1 MQALAGNTLR
11 AGVAVTALL
20 LAAVVAAQPAGSLG
34 GFGLPAQRGAG
45 GANVASSA
53 SVVDVSAVM
62 SSGDDAVAPGSD
74 LVLAVV
80 LNQRPGW
87 HVHTN
92 DPQVPPELGDASNY
106 IPTRVAVT
114 VPPGSPLVPHK
125 AYTQWPEPV
134 AIEVAFLGE
143 PVAYEVFS
151 GKAVVYVPVKVAT
164 DAEPGTYPL
173 NVRVVYQACD
183 DRSCKLPVGVVD
195 PATGKPVGGEERSVT
210 VTVRPLSELA
220 GGGAAGG
227 TGVSSGAEAGDESLF
242 DGFDASVW
250 ADINAGVRPVEALRF
265 DLFGWTFTLT
275 PSGAGFVAL
284 LVVAAV
290 GGLLLNFT
298 PCVLPVIPIKVMSL
312 SRAAERQADGSGR
325 GRALLLGVAMAAGV
339 VGFWLALGGA
349 IATVSGFDAVNALF
363 QRSWFT
369 LGVGVVILIMAL
381 GMTGLFTTALPRWV
395 YRITPN
401 QESPAGSFGL
411 GVMTAVLSTPCT
423 APFMGT
429 AAAWATT
436 RPPPVTLATFAAIGA
451 GMAAPYLVLAAFPAL
466 VAKMPRTGPA
476 SELIKQ
482 VMGLLMLAA
491 AAYFLGVGL
500 ATVTATP
507 PDPPTLAYWWVVAA
521 CVVAAGLWLILRT
534 WRMTRS
540 TVKRLAWSGVGAA
553 ACVVALGAGR
563 SLASDGPIDWVY
575 YTPGRLAAALADGD
589 AVVVDFTAAWCLNC
603 KALEHSVL
611 FSDRVAALDDEPGVT
626 FMKVDLTSGSNTAG
640 RALLAD
646 VGRVTIPALVVFA
659 PSGEATF
666 NGDFYTVEQVVE
678 AVDAARP

>member
-1 MQALAGNTLR
+1 MAAAT
-11 AGVAVTALL
+11 LL
-20 LAAVVAAQPAGSLG
+20 LAAVAAAQPAGGLG
-34 GFGLPAQRGAG
+34 GFGLPAQRGGG
-45 GANVASSA
+45 GADAASSA

-74 LVLAVV
+74 LVLAAV
-80 LNQRPGW
+80 LDQRPGW

-114 VPPGSPLVPHK
+114 VPPGSPLVPHEG
-125 AYTQWPEPV
+125 YTQWPEPV

-143 PVAYEVFS
+143 PVAYEVFA
-151 GKAVVYVPVKVAT
+151 GRAVVYVPVKVAQ
-164 DAEPGTYPL
+164 DAEPGDYTL
-173 NVRVVYQACD
+173 GVRVVYQACD
-183 DRSCKLPVGVVD
+183 DRSCKLPVGTVD
-195 PATGKPVGGEERSVT
+195 PATGRPVGGEERSVT
-210 VTVRPLSELA
+210 VTVRPLAEI
-220 GGGAAGG
+220 GAAGG
-227 TGVSSGAEAGDESLF
+227 DGGADGAGGERF
-242 DGFDASVW
+242 RGFNATVW
-250 ADINAGVRPVEALRF
+250 PQINAGVRPAETLTF
-265 DLFGWTFTLT
+265 DLFGWSFTLS
-275 PSGAGFVAL
+275 PRDVGLLAL
-284 LVVAAV
+284 WVVAAV

-312 SRAAERQADGSGR
+312 SRAAEHRAEGSGR

-363 QRSWFT
+363 QRPWFT
-369 LGVGVVILIMAL
+369 LGVGAVIAVMAL
-381 GMTGLFTTALPRWV
+381 GMMGLFATGLPRWV

-401 QESPAGSFGL
+401 QESSAGSFGL

-429 AAAWATT
+429 AAAWATRQPAT
-436 RPPPVTLATFAAIGA
+436 ITLATFAAIGA
-451 GMAAPYLVLAAFPAL
+451 GMALPYLVLAAFPRL
-466 VAKMPRTGPA
+466 LSKMPRTGPA

-482 VMGLLMLAA
+482 AMGLCMLAA

-500 ATVTATP
+500 ATITATP

-521 CVVAAGLWLILRT
+521 LVAAAGLWLIVRT
-534 WRMTRS
+534 WRITRS
-540 TVKRLAWSGVGAA
+540 TVKRLTWSAVGAA
-553 ACVVALGAGR
+553 ACVIALGAGR

-575 YTPGRLAAALADGD
+575 YTPDRFAAALAGGD

-626 FMKVDLTSGSNTAG
+626 FMKVDLTSGSNAAG

-666 NGDFYTVEQVVE
+666 NGDFYTVDQVVD
-678 AVDAARP
+678 AVAAARP